1 TLLDFYKPKP
11 LDDEEREPKRLKE
24 TESDAI
30 PSTSGSN
37 SQEQDLLSYDI
48 GLAVD
53 KKMLNDNERL
63 KFLKETWKPDRN
75 YVFPCQQ
82 EGKQVRKFC
91 YGWFERFNW
100 LSYSQYKSG
109 AFCKMCVLF
118 APMGAGVGCQPLK
131 TLVNQP
137 LTKFKKAL
145 DMLHHH
151 ESSQYHKFSV
161 QKSAGF
167 SIVNSGKNANIVLQL
182 DQAKLD
188 IIEANKKRLRPIV
201 KSIIFCAH
209 NNIPLRGHRDDGEL
223 VVQEYQNTVIPNNQG
238 VFRNLLLFRLD
249 SGDVDLQSHFENTG
263 KNCTMISKT

>member
-1 TLLDFYKPKP
+1 MINSYFY
-11 LDDEEREPKRLKE
+11 L
-24 TESDAI
+24 
-30 PSTSGSN
+30 
-37 SQEQDLLSYDI
+37 
-48 GLAVD
+48 
-53 KKMLNDNERL
+53 
-63 KFLKETWKPDRN
+63 
-75 YVFPCQQ
+75 
-82 EGKQVRKFC
+82 
-91 YGWFERFNW
+91 
-100 LSYSQYKSG
+100 
-109 AFCKMCVLF
+109 
-118 APMGAGVGCQPLK
+118 QPLK

-167 SIVNSGKNANIVLQL
+167 SIVDSGKNANIVLQP

-249 SGDVDLQSHFENTG
+249 SGDVDLQSHFKNTG
-263 KNCTMISKT
+263 KNCTMISKTVQNEIIASIGEVVQTSIVNDIKKFNFFSILFFVMKPQT